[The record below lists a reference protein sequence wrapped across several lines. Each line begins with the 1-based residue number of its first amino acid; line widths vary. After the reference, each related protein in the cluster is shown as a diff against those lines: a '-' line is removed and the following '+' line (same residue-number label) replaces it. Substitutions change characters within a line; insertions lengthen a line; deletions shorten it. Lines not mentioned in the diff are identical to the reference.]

1 MDLDG
6 FFGKSDVRPG
16 FQTIR
21 STFHIESDS
30 DQEKLE
36 AYKRHIEAHCPVGD
50 TIANAV
56 DLVSAKVI
64 VEQ

>member
-1 MDLDG
+1 M
-6 FFGKSDVRPG
+6 RPG

-21 STFHIESDS
+21 TTFHIESDA
-30 DQEKLE
+30 DEEKLE
-36 AYKRHIEAHCPVGD
+36 AYKQHIEAHCPVGD